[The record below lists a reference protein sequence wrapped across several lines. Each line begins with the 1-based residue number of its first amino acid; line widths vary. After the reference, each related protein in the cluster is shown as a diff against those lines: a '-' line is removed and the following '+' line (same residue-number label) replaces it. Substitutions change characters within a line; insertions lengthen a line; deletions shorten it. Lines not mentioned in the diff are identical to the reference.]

1 MLVTIG
7 GLGVGY
13 VDVANYAV
21 GQFINLES
29 EPELKN
35 YTLDKTTYLRVIIHD
50 DNEDK
55 NSIRALVST
64 SNSFNYL
71 LGFKINDA
79 GEVSFDKI
87 V

>member
-1 MLVTIG
+1 MFVTIA

-13 VDVANYAV
+13 VDVSNYAV
-21 GQFINLES
+21 GQFINLER
-29 EPELKN
+29 EPALKN
-35 YTLDKTTYLRVIIHD
+35 YTLDRTTYLRVIIHD

-55 NSIRALVST
+55 NYIKALVST
-64 SNSFNYL
+64 SNSYNYL

-79 GEVSFDKI
+79 GVVTFDRI

>member
-13 VDVANYAV
+13 VNVANYNV
-21 GQFINLES
+21 GQFINLENQ
-29 EPELKN
+29 PALKN
-35 YTLDKTTYLRVIIHD
+35 YTLDKTTYLRVIIHAG
-50 DNEDK
+50 NEDK

-64 SNSFNYL
+64 SNSYNYL